1 MPLILILIFFVI
13 QFHAVVQ
20 FSRVIRRRVEHKYVV
35 TSVNST
41 IVLLK
46 KWCFS
51 QCRTLILI
59 GALVGIIGCNQ
70 ITIPGSCLA
79 NEYLVEER
87 ALDASTWWQ
96 KNQALDKRTKYNKLS
111 ITIFFVAVETLK
123 DLLYKSRSAIITKF
137 FIMLFTNDI
146 TISIK

>member
-1 MPLILILIFFVI
+1 MI
-13 QFHAVVQ
+13 
-20 FSRVIRRRVEHKYVV
+20 S
-35 TSVNST
+35 
-41 IVLLK
+41 
-46 KWCFS
+46 
-51 QCRTLILI
+51 
-59 GALVGIIGCNQ
+59 
-70 ITIPGSCLA
+70 GSCLA

-111 ITIFFVAVETLK
+111 ITILFFVAVETLK
-123 DLLYKSRSAIITKF
+123 DLLYKSQSAIITKF